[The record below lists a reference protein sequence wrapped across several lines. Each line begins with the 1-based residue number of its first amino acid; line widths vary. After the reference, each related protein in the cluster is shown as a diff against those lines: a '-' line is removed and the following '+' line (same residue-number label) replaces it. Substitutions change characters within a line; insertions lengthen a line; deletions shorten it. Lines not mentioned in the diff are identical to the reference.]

1 MPTAAKPDGTRDLAA
16 CDPDVVYY
24 GKYYYL
30 YYGSAYVS
38 SSGNTLTVIQVA
50 RSPTIGGLYLT
61 YTARN
66 TWEASPPD
74 PQMIILPLA
83 DIPKSYGAGQ
93 PAVVVYNGK
102 LRMWYTDTTVDA
114 SNDGNHV
121 YMLES
126 ADPVRWK
133 PSRSAET
140 DIQSADV
147 DVKFDVT
154 LSQFTMYLVKDTE
167 RGQPEVMTSKSSD
180 GMHWSSP
187 IAAIMIGPVTNYHV
201 ESIGVSSDEL
211 GRLVPRDSVLIAFGA
226 PYSLGT
232 TLPETSPG
240 MWSLYGSYS
249 LKSGQPSPSFGHH

>member
-1 MPTAAKPDGTRDLAA
+1 
-16 CDPDVVYY
+16 
-24 GKYYYL
+24 
-30 YYGSAYVS
+30 
-38 SSGNTLTVIQVA
+38 
-50 RSPTIGGLYLT
+50 
-61 YTARN
+61 
-66 TWEASPPD
+66 
-74 PQMIILPLA
+74 MIILPLA

-126 ADPVRWK
+126 TDPVRWT

-154 LSQFTMYLVKDTE
+154 SSQFIMYLVKDTE
-167 RGQPEVMTSKSSD
+167 PGLTEVMTSKSSD
-180 GMHWSSP
+180 GMHWNSP
-187 IAAIMIGPVTNYHV
+187 IAANMLGPAANYHV
-201 ESIGVSSDEL
+201 DSIGVSSDEL
-211 GRLVPRDSVLIAFGA
+211 GYLVPGESVLIVFGA

-232 TLPETSPG
+232 ILPDTSPG
-240 MWSLYGSYS
+240 MWSLYGAYS
-249 LKSGQPSPSFGHH
+249 SKSSQP